1 MLMKN
6 ERRSGLLRWRLLA
19 PLLPGLLGIST
30 IATIAELSHP
40 PIAIANPANL
50 RSWEFDPYTQQLQ
63 VTVPAGSTP
72 RYLVLQ
78 DPPRIAIDIPN
89 SELGR
94 QPVRETYPGLVREIR
109 IGQFEPGIARVV
121 VELAPGMAI
130 APSQVE
136 LQPLGQSNRWVLNLQ
151 TDLSQALPDLETTAD
166 RGDTL
171 PQLPPAASGA
181 SFDPPPPPPTFENL
195 DENGGDPPP
204 PPMLSVEVPSP
215 DSNGIDGAESGVEF
229 DLPIAEETQTSPTPT
244 VSVPGPEARDSEP
257 IAIAENEAQRQ
268 PESQSEAIAIEVP
281 QLLSESETEAESEPE
296 AARSP
301 VAESEERAVR
311 EATPEVSRPSTSPQ
325 RNGPPTEAIVFGQ
338 PLPGSRAIA
347 AISTR
352 AEPSEIGGSLQWGDR
367 LSAPKSEERPTE
379 SAPAANASAPSE
391 RAIAAGTFLILS
403 YPGSA
408 PFTLDAE
415 YPRQEVLVVQ
425 ADLYDR
431 AGNLSIPLGT
441 PVIGKFMSDRGTPR
455 FVVEAIV
462 LDGRTV
468 PLAAQSDALRSAN
481 PHTIQPGQVL
491 PVRLT
496 EHWQPQ
502 GR

>member
-1 MLMKN
+1 
-6 ERRSGLLRWRLLA
+6 
-19 PLLPGLLGIST
+19 
-30 IATIAELSHP
+30 
-40 PIAIANPANL
+40 
-50 RSWEFDPYTQQLQ
+50 
-63 VTVPAGSTP
+63 
-72 RYLVLQ
+72 
-78 DPPRIAIDIPN
+78 
-89 SELGR
+89 
-94 QPVRETYPGLVREIR
+94 
-109 IGQFEPGIARVV
+109 
-121 VELAPGMAI
+121 
-130 APSQVE
+130 
-136 LQPLGQSNRWVLNLQ
+136 
-151 TDLSQALPDLETTAD
+151 
-166 RGDTL
+166 
-171 PQLPPAASGA
+171 
-181 SFDPPPPPPTFENL
+181 
-195 DENGGDPPP
+195 
-204 PPMLSVEVPSP
+204 
-215 DSNGIDGAESGVEF
+215 
-229 DLPIAEETQTSPTPT
+229 

-257 IAIAENEAQRQ
+257 FAIAENEAQRQ
-268 PESQSEAIAIEVP
+268 SESQSEAIEIEVP

-296 AARSP
+296 PEAARSS
-301 VAESEERAVR
+301 VIAAEERAVR
-311 EATPEVSRPSTSPQ
+311 EATPPEYRPSGSQ
-325 RNGPPTEAIVFGQ
+325 GNGPPTEAIVFGQ

-352 AEPSEIGGSLQWGDR
+352 AEPSEIGESLQWGDR

-379 SAPAANASAPSE
+379 SAPGANASAPSE

-481 PHTIQPGQVL
+481 PHTIEPGQVL